1 MGSSER
7 NVELKKGLE
16 QIDQHINNDE
26 YTKARELIA
35 ELREKFGNDPDLIG
49 AEASVNRWEF
59 DDDEEDS

>member
-7 NVELKKGLE
+7 NVELKQGLE
-16 QIDQHINNDE
+16 QIDQYIDDDE
-26 YTKARELIA
+26 YAKAREQIV
-35 ELREKFGNDPDLIG
+35 ELRAKFGNDPDLIG